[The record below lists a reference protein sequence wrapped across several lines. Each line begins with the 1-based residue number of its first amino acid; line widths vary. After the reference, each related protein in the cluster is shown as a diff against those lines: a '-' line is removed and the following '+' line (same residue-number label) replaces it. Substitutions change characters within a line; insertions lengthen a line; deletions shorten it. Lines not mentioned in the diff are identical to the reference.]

1 MVNIAAKH
9 GWPGTAA
16 ILISVGLHGSV
27 YAVLSTIDGPAPV
40 LLPNEPVMAYIVPPP
55 RFLPE
60 PPLSPVEPLMPEKPI
75 QAPPPEP
82 EPLPADEP
90 QPEPLAPDAPDEPL
104 EARAATLPETEASRP
119 ETAGEQA
126 ETATEAADV
135 RPRLTRYEWYAAIPE
150 AIARMRAAED
160 QAPQYREFGNLD
172 ALTAGAGTGNAYAP
186 DAPDAP
192 ADGVD
197 VMPFASWGEER
208 VQLNEN
214 CYASRPAPGTVLA
227 DVYRF
232 TNPMIN
238 CAGSSSAEPQND
250 LFLEA
255 MPPYL
260 EAQ

>member
-1 MVNIAAKH
+1 MNIAAKH

-40 LLPNEPVMAYIVPPP
+40 LLPSEPVMAYIVPVP
-55 RFLPE
+55 RFIPE
-60 PPLSPVEPLMPEKPI
+60 PPAAPIEPVTPEEPI

-82 EPLPADEP
+82 EAPPADEP
-90 QPEPLAPDAPDEPL
+90 EPEPLRPAQADEPL
-104 EARAATLPETEASRP
+104 LETEAGP
-119 ETAGEQA
+119 ETADEPA
-126 ETATEAADV
+126 ESATVETQV
-135 RPRLTRYEWYAAIPE
+135 RPRVTRFQWYAAIPE
-150 AIARMRAAED
+150 AIARMRAAEA

-172 ALTAGAGTGNAYAP
+172 ALTAGAGSSSAYAP
-186 DAPDAP
+186 DTPDAP
-192 ADGVD
+192 ADGFD
-197 VMPFASWGEER
+197 VLPFASWGEER

-227 DVYRF
+227 EVYRL

-238 CAGSSSAEPQND
+238 CEGSSRAEPRND
-250 LFLEA
+250 LFIEA

-260 EAQ
+260 EEN